1 LWQISR
7 SKTSEPSQAVSK
19 PFFVNTGLVANWIG
33 NLANHDIRRCLKLT
47 RDIIV
52 SPHIHVDVMLK
63 TLYSKNPMDVDP
75 NNAKLAI
82 VRGKY
87 DIYPSGQ
94 HEFVQNMFALT
105 TEFGTSP
112 LLGLRIL
119 QLLENTHFQHADG
132 ETRFVEINHIV
143 DYFNAMNF
151 EPRTVLGWLH
161 NMLKSG
167 LILSYDPLQEK
178 IADVVRVEISP
189 SGFQHLTWA
198 RADWIYLESMLK
210 ITPLRDKATYENKI
224 ALIKADFPYARRQA
238 IRSFLLYLIEEDTSY
253 CVVPDYPQYA
263 DQRKLI
269 ARLREQVEQLGKPMR
284 TDKPTRFG
292 RPFGSVISWNT
303 DRGFGFI
310 MPPGGDRTILVH
322 INDAVNATES
332 FPTPGTV
339 LEFDQEEREKGP
351 KALKAEIIHAAPCLS
366 TSWW

>member
-1 LWQISR
+1 
-7 SKTSEPSQAVSK
+7 
-19 PFFVNTGLVANWIG
+19 
-33 NLANHDIRRCLKLT
+33 
-47 RDIIV
+47 
-52 SPHIHVDVMLK
+52 MLK